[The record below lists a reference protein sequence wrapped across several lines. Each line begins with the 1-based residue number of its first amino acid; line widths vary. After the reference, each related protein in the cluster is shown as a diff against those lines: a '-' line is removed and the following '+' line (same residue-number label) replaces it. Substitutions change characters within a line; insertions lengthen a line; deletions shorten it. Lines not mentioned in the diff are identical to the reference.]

1 MWAHN
6 IYTIACPRTLLLPL
20 LLSPHPLNC
29 KLQLF
34 FFVKTLK
41 SIITLICL
49 SNFIFPRP
57 ICWLVKNELDI
68 KEFLSMLINDQG
80 PKGALW
86 GMPFLLLEVECG
98 GIGVLLYMSCWLP
111 SRNSSSSFNG
121 NLLAIPSLFSS
132 FLVLKLKLV
141 SPLFFIPTSWIKYQ
155 VNFCLNHYPSKIT
168 SPSGTGDFTN

>member
-1 MWAHN
+1 
-6 IYTIACPRTLLLPL
+6 
-20 LLSPHPLNC
+20 
-29 KLQLF
+29 
-34 FFVKTLK
+34 
-41 SIITLICL
+41 
-49 SNFIFPRP
+49 
-57 ICWLVKNELDI
+57 
-68 KEFLSMLINDQG
+68 
-80 PKGALW
+80 
-86 GMPFLLLEVECG
+86 MPFLLLEVECG

-121 NLLAIPSLFSS
+121 NLLAIPSLISS